1 MAAIPYRVYLLFSAL
16 IPAIIYSVI
25 AAILVGLL
33 SLRVNETDGLSIA
46 LFFTALCF
54 TACFRMTKDL
64 WSTWP
69 YAIYSK
75 KFKVD
80 SEDEKKIEGK
90 ATYKG
95 YLERPLSVSFIFA
108 VVSSFLVFVISYY
121 SVPYAFSHHLSILW
135 LVGACIFPMILFV
148 SLLVAS
154 DIFYRSYEVQ
164 NAHCQNMTM
173 NGYIARFYLYPE
185 SLCFVLLNFSII
197 NPLGSIQQAVFDVAW
212 VTMLV
217 TISIT
222 TFLLLMSAH
231 SNPISNVVG
240 GLNSKLINITDRERF
255 NLKINKKDIKESYKV
270 NRFSLIGW
278 WMLIVII
285 QVVMVTLFMKNIENW
300 FYPFLFSAQ
309 VVWMVTYFY
318 LRNSMLLSSVKQV
331 IKYHGREDLQQGYMD
346 ISESQK
352 VPV

>member
-1 MAAIPYRVYLLFSAL
+1 MAAIPYRIYLLFSAL
-16 IPAIIYSVI
+16 IPAFIYSFI

-33 SLRVNETDGLSIA
+33 SLRVNETDGLGIA

-69 YAIYSK
+69 YAIFAK

-95 YLERPLSVSFIFA
+95 YLERPLLVSFMFA
-108 VVSSFLVFVISYY
+108 AVSSSLVFLISYY
-121 SVPYAFSHHLSILW
+121 AVPYAFGYHLSILW
-135 LVGACIFPMILFV
+135 LVGACIFPIILFV

-154 DIFYRSYEVQ
+154 DIFYRSYDRES
-164 NAHCQNMTM
+164 ARCKNMTIKE
-173 NGYIARFYLYPE
+173 YVARFYLYPE
-185 SLCFVLLNFSII
+185 SLCFLLLNFSII
-197 NPLGSIQQAVFDVAW
+197 NPLGSIQQATFDVAW

-222 TFLLLMSAH
+222 TLLLLMSAH
-231 SNPISNVVG
+231 SNPIYYVVG
-240 GLNSKLINITDRERF
+240 GLNSKLINITDREKF
-255 NLKINKKDIKESYKV
+255 NFKINKKDIKESYKV
-270 NRFSLIGW
+270 SRFSLIGW
-278 WMLIVII
+278 WALIVFI
-285 QVVMVTLFMKNIENW
+285 QVVMVTVFIKNVESW

-309 VVWMVTYFY
+309 VVWMVSYFY
-318 LRNSMLLSSVKQV
+318 LRNSMLLGSVKQV

-346 ISESQK
+346 LSESQK